1 MPCLFVAIVEVVLP
15 AEVAEVGP
23 RDPALENRLYPKL
36 AEC

>member
-15 AEVAEVGP
+15 AEVEVGP
-23 RDPALENRLYPKL
+23 RDPDLENRLSPKL